1 MVIDSSAILAIL
13 LKEPEALRLITAIIH
28 DSKKLICPI
37 SLLECDIVIRTR
49 TGENGVRDLDLFFYE
64 SGLEIVALDREQ
76 LQIAKQAHAKFGKG
90 RHKAGLNMGDCC
102 SYALA
107 MSLGE
112 KLLFK
117 GDDFSQ
123 TDIQRVL
130 Y

>member
-13 LKEPEALRLITAIIH
+13 LNEPEASRLITAIAH
-28 DSKKLICPI
+28 DPKKFISPI

-49 TGENGVRDLDLFFYE
+49 KGENGVRDLDLFFYE
-64 SGLEIVALDREQ
+64 SGLEVVAMDREQ

-107 MSLGE
+107 VSLGE

-123 TDIQRVL
+123 TDVQTSS